1 MPKLENIDI
10 AVSLKNVVMGEVDTK
25 RKGFFKSQPI
35 DITEKFEKVAI
46 EYLEEL
52 EGKSFE
58 YEITKDEKSYIY
70 KVSLE
75 IEEKPNEV

>member
-10 AVSLKNVVMGEVDTK
+10 GVSLKNVVMGEVDMK
-25 RKGFFKSQPI
+25 REGFFKSKPI

-58 YEITKDEKSYIY
+58 YEVTKDEKTYIY